1 MSAMAQ
7 PYPDARFAPPVVAIV
22 GASDS
27 GKTTVAVGLIK
38 ELASRGRRVAAVKHC
53 PHGHLA
59 EPACVDTGRL
69 YAAGALLS
77 VAASP
82 DRVTTVERRE
92 TDPPLDEIVDRSTG
106 DIDLVVAE
114 GYKNGDTP
122 KILVQSVKALPITPS
137 NVVAVVG
144 HDADGL
150 TVPRF
155 TPDDWHGLATWVEE
169 RFLTREADTGGVRL
183 TVDGVE
189 IPLSRFPTDALSG
202 MVLGFIRSLHDIPEK
217 PRTVELTISSSTPGV
232 RLDS

>member
-1 MSAMAQ
+1 MTGMTQ
-7 PYPDARFAPPVVAIV
+7 PDPDARSVPPIVAIV

-27 GKTTVAVGLIK
+27 GKTTVAVGLIR
-38 ELASRGRRVAAVKHC
+38 ELVSRGHRVAAVKHC

-77 VAASP
+77 IAASP

-92 TDPPLDEIVDRSTG
+92 ADPPLDEIVDRSAG

-114 GYKNGDTP
+114 GYKTGDTP
-122 KILVQSVKALPITPS
+122 KILVQSDKVLPITPS
-137 NVVAVVG
+137 NVVAIVG
-144 HDADGL
+144 HNADGL
-150 TVPRF
+150 TAPRF
-155 TPDDWHGLATWVEE
+155 TPDDRQGLATWVEE
-169 RFLTREADTGGVRL
+169 RFLTPKADPGGVRL
-183 TVDGVE
+183 TVDGVA

-202 MVLGFIRSLHDIPEK
+202 MVLGFIRSLHDIPEE
-217 PRTVELTISSSTPGV
+217 PRTVEVTISSSTPGV